1 MVNEKLREFFKENN
15 KVAIGF
21 SGGVDSSYLLY
32 AGKKCGAQIQPYF
45 VKTQFQPEFELED
58 AKNFAKFLDIDLK
71 IIELNVLE
79 NEVITKNPE
88 DRCYY
93 CKNVIFSNLISEAKK
108 DGFNLIVD
116 GTNASDDIDDRPGI
130 KALREMKVR
139 SPLREAGLTKEE
151 IRQFSKDANLFTWN
165 KPSYACLATRIQ
177 TGTEIKKEDLE
188 KVEKAEGEL
197 FNLGFSNF
205 RIRIFHNVARLQMD
219 NSELKKVID
228 NKDIILEKLKPY
240 FSVVLLDLEGR

>member
-1 MVNEKLREFFKENN
+1 MVNEKLRDFFKDNK

-32 AGKKCGAQIQPYF
+32 AGKICDAQIQPYF

-58 AKNFAKFLDIDLK
+58 AKKLAKFLDIDLK

-93 CKNVIFSNLISEAKK
+93 CKSVIFSNLISEAKK